1 MTLLLAISML
11 AGIQTGNASR
21 YGYAGDI
28 YDRVGSFAC
37 RRTLQAR
44 YGERVWQQMRSQGL
58 AHRTLP
64 CGTRLG
70 VCNVRTGQCTVAY
83 VVDRGPWGVL
93 DRKGEW
99 HVRTGRLLPDEHY
112 RGELDLL
119 PGTYSA
125 INVVGIERV
134 AFWPLP
140 LPDAQSMRR
149 GIKLPPLRAMGP
161 SSVAF
166 DISPFRR
173 EQPFPPLRGAAVA
186 GCLHAGRSR
195 GGAAGAHVGRAP
207 DRPGRAGAGAAA
219 RRGGPVRPPA
229 RPRHAAAA
237 AVRGA
242 ALARQRPPRFP
253 AAAELVQPHLALQP
267 APLLSLGPSG
277 EAG

>member
-37 RRTLQAR
+37 RRTLSAR
-44 YGERVWQQMRSQGL
+44 YGDRVWQQMRSQGL

-64 CGTRLG
+64 CGARLG

-83 VVDRGPWGVL
+83 VVDRGPWGAL

-99 HVRTGRLLPDEHY
+99 HVRTGRLLPGEHY

-166 DISPFRR
+166 DISPLHR
-173 EQPFPPLRGAAVA
+173 EQPFPPLRDAQPSQVTYTLAGPAVA
-186 GCLHAGRSR
+186 PPVLT
-195 GGAAGAHVGRAP
+195 AAEPEAAP
-207 DRPGRAGAGAAA
+207 VALAAALVRTEPALPAALPGRAMLLPLRLYETPRSRHSA
-219 RRGGPVRPPA
+219 RRPFPPL
-229 RPRHAAAA
+229 RT
-237 AVRGA
+237 
-242 ALARQRPPRFP
+242 
-253 AAAELVQPHLALQP
+253 
-267 APLLSLGPSG
+267 
-277 EAG
+277 

>member
-21 YGYAGDI
+21 YGYEGDI

-37 RRTLQAR
+37 RRTLLAR
-44 YGERVWQQMRSQGL
+44 YGERGWQRMRSQGL

-64 CGTRLG
+64 CGARLG
-70 VCNVRTGQCTVAY
+70 VCNVRTNQCTVAY

-99 HVRTGRLLPDEHY
+99 HVRTGRLLPGEHY

-140 LPDAQSMRR
+140 DPDPVAMRR

-161 SSVAF
+161 SPLACYVSPLRTEVPFPQLRDESGPLLSEAPMSTASLAVA
-166 DISPFRR
+166 DPPPPVELLPEALVGTAPTLRLG
-173 EQPFPPLRGAAVA
+173 PPLPPLRLFEAPSA
-186 GCLHAGRSR
+186 RSSK
-195 GGAAGAHVGRAP
+195 RAF
-207 DRPGRAGAGAAA
+207 
-219 RRGGPVRPPA
+219 PPA
-229 RPRHAAAA
+229 R
-237 AVRGA
+237 
-242 ALARQRPPRFP
+242 
-253 AAAELVQPHLALQP
+253 
-267 APLLSLGPSG
+267 S
-277 EAG
+277 